1 MDPKRLRG
9 YIRLAC
15 TVTGTERA
23 KERRAIG
30 ALCSSSALYE
40 GMLPNRHYTGPLLGE
55 WFEDGAAQVGEDASE
70 RFRSRG
76 YTVRKLC

>member
-15 TVTGTERA
+15 AVTGAGRA
-23 KERRAIG
+23 KERRALS
-30 ALCSSSALYE
+30 ALGGNDALYE
-40 GMLPNRHYTGPLLGE
+40 VTLPNRHYTGPLLGE
-55 WFEDGAAQVGEDASE
+55 WFEDGMAQVGEAASE

-76 YTVRKLC
+76 YAVRKLC

>member
-15 TVTGTERA
+15 AVAGCTAAQTRHLLAPRA
-23 KERRAIG
+23 ESG
-30 ALCSSSALYE
+30 LYKVS
-40 GMLPNRHYTGPLLGE
+40 LPNRHYAGPLLGE
-55 WFEDGAAQVGEDASE
+55 WFEDGAAQVGADAAE

-76 YTVRKLC
+76 YTVRKLH